1 MRLARPFWETKTL
14 DEMSASE
21 WESLCDG
28 CGKCC
33 LNKLEEE
40 DTGDLYWTDVSCRLL
55 DTCTARCKDYAGRL
69 VEVPDCVQLTPEA
82 VRTLRWLPRSCAYR
96 RLEEGRGLAWWHP
109 LVSGDP
115 KTVYAAGISV
125 RNRTVSEDYVAVEDL
140 EDRLVFWPN
149 DDELET

>member
-1 MRLARPFWETKTL
+1 MARPFWETKTL

-21 WESLCDG
+21 WEALCDG

-55 DTCTARCKDYAGRL
+55 DTCTARCKNYPGRL
-69 VEVPDCVQLTPEA
+69 AEVPDCVQLTPDA

-115 KTVYAAGISV
+115 ETVHAAGISV
-125 RNRTVSEDYVAVEDL
+125 RNRTVSEAFVAVEDL

-149 DDELET
+149 DEEMET